1 MGINGKEIIIN
12 PTGHIDELTENDAT
26 KMAWGEVQ
34 SCTHDDDDNEPD
46 GDWESVPS
54 VDVPEWARDQ
64 DVMGAMINGQACRND
79 SQGGGKW
86 FRFVHC
92 EPPGMNTSGKVDGV
106 VRGH

>member
-1 MGINGKEIIIN
+1 MGINGKEIIIQ
-12 PTGHIDELTENDAT
+12 PTGRADEKLERDAT

-34 SCTHDDDDNEPD
+34 SCANDYDEDGPD

-54 VDVPEWARDQ
+54 VDVPEWAQ
-64 DVMGAMINGQACRND
+64 DKEVMGAMINGEACRNGA
-79 SQGGGKW
+79 QGGGKW

-92 EPPGMNTSGKVDGV
+92 EPPGMNVSGKVDGV